1 MMTHRCL
8 GKSSAIVL
16 VVGVV
21 MVFGSW
27 NLDLK
32 LGIWPEASIYHA
44 SLSLW
49 SENLDRGQRAEFN
62 HSLVRLVAQT
72 HILCNKNGD
81 RAQTLARSRN
91 RLLAQ
96 PIIDH
101 VLPTNN
107 YNLQNAYQSTFFFC
121 FVLIKPQEFLLNF
134 LPNLFRN
141 ETMAFLTLEN
151 LFYYEVI

>member
-32 LGIWPEASIYHA
+32 LGIWLEASIYHA

-49 SENLDRGQRAEFN
+49 SENFDRGRGQRAEFN

-81 RAQTLARSRN
+81 RVQTLARSRN

-96 PIIDH
+96 PITDH

-107 YNLQNAYQSTFFFC
+107 YNLQNAYLHLFC
-121 FVLIKPQEFLLNF
+121 VALFL
-134 LPNLFRN
+134 
-141 ETMAFLTLEN
+141 
-151 LFYYEVI
+151 